1 MDSTDEF
8 TVSGLPLRDTDIVII
23 AIGEDQGANVMT
35 TALFKNLEVKRL
47 ISRAINPLHEKVLLA
62 IGVDEI
68 VHPEEETAERW
79 AKKLC
84 LNNVVDSFELTEDY
98 SILEVNVPLVY
109 VNKTL
114 KEIGFRKNY
123 NLLVLTTI
131 KKVEV
136 KSFLGN
142 SMVESRVQG
151 VAKPDLL
158 LEADDIIVLYGS
170 NKDLQNF
177 LKLKIK

>member
-84 LNNVVDSFELTEDY
+84 LNNVVDSFELTDDY

-109 VNKTL
+109 INKTL

-136 KSFLGN
+136 KSFLGS
-142 SMVESRVQG
+142 SMVEPKVQG

-158 LEADDIIVLYGS
+158 LEAEDIIVLYGS